1 MNTPANKLMVFAFRY
16 AIPIVLVVISL
27 ALLATPF
34 PYLAPLPAIALLAL
48 LWFGKRELF
57 PYLFYGIVLLIPF
70 GAYRGLGGAF
80 SFVRLHWIFAIA
92 LAAVVSIGILLRKR
106 IPPEVRQGRFWALI
120 LLFYIV
126 NLLAAVGS
134 KFPEASAP
142 FMLLLAA
149 GYLLVALGMI
159 VVDQKGFSQTLP
171 RVIVGS
177 VFVSSLLT
185 VFGAVSKT
193 PLFFDAISE
202 RALGT
207 TPDPNNMALMII
219 FSLPLAVYFLLTA
232 RRSLVRRAMLLVI
245 VIDVAAVIA
254 TFSRGGAL
262 ILALAVPLMV
272 WEFRRLIV
280 PRNLGLLMGLGGLA
294 LAALL
299 LLTPEA
305 YTQRVQSVRAADDFS
320 MRRRTAY
327 LIVTRELTMDRPL
340 LGSGP
345 NTFAPRYA
353 RTETGRSFKRK
364 SDESGERDAH
374 NTYAEVLVGSGLIG
388 LSLFAAL
395 LLYSL
400 KSFTRARRLFLAS
413 GRARMALLTTAY
425 RTSFLTLLIYLLI
438 YSDVNHKYL
447 LVSLA
452 VSQIALRLAQNPV
465 SKQEAEDACG

>member
-1 MNTPANKLMVFAFRY
+1 MKTPANKLMVFSFRY
-16 AIPIVLVVISL
+16 AIPGAMVIISL
-27 ALLATPF
+27 VLLATPF

-70 GAYRGLGGAF
+70 GAYRGLSGPL
-80 SFVRLHWIFAIA
+80 SFVRLHWIFAIT
-92 LAAVVSIGILLRKR
+92 LAAVVSVGILLRKR
-106 IPPEVRQGRFWALI
+106 IPPEVKQGRFWALI

-159 VVDQKGFSQTLP
+159 VVDQKGFAQTLP

-177 VFVSSLLT
+177 VFVSSLLV
-185 VFGAVSKT
+185 VFGSVSKT
-193 PLFFDAISE
+193 PLFFDAVSG
-202 RALGT
+202 RAIGT
-207 TPDPNNMALMII
+207 APDPNNMSLMII
-219 FSLPLAVYFLLTA
+219 FSLPLAVYFLLAA
-232 RRSLVRRAMLLVI
+232 RRPLVRRAMLLVI
-245 VIDVAAVIA
+245 AMDVAAVIA

-262 ILALAVPLMV
+262 ILGFATLLMF
-272 WEFRRLIV
+272 WEFRSLIV

-294 LAALL
+294 LVALL

-305 YTQRVQSVRAADDFS
+305 YTQRVQSVRGRPDFS
-320 MRRRTAY
+320 MRRRSSYLVVARD
-327 LIVTRELTMDRPL
+327 LIVDRPL
-340 LGSGP
+340 FGSGP
-345 NTFAPRYA
+345 DTFSASYA
-353 RTETGRSFKRK
+353 QSKIGRSFKRK
-364 SDESGERDAH
+364 SDKSGERKAH

-388 LSLFAAL
+388 FSLFAAL

-400 KSFTRARRLFLAS
+400 KSFTLARCHFLAS
-413 GRARMALLTTAY
+413 GREGLALLTTAY
-425 RTSFLTLLIYLLI
+425 RTSFLSLLAYLLI
-438 YSDVNHKYL
+438 YSDLNHKYL

-452 VSQIALRLAQNPV
+452 VSQIALRLAQTPA
-465 SKQEAEDACG
+465 SEQEAEDACG